1 MKIYQGGEVIATYG
15 TDHKY
20 CCITNCINGRK
31 PNMEKYER
39 ERTPKM
45 AIRLKRGGDYASIS
59 KYFEGYFEGG
69 SYFDAPSGIFV
80 CIDHLEENTKD
91 NVEIIKLWV
100 MTYGVLATF
109 KLKQLKEIKNRNL
122 IIIGKT
128 PLPKNVVF
136 VKETIIKCGVS
147 QSKADLI

>member
-31 PNMEKYER
+31 PNMEKYAR
-39 ERTPKM
+39 EGTPKL
-45 AIRLKRGGDYASIS
+45 AIRLKRGGDYASIV

-80 CIDHLEENTKD
+80 CHDIWRSCN
-91 NVEIIKLWV
+91 IQ
-100 MTYGVLATF
+100 A
-109 KLKQLKEIKNRNL
+109 
-122 IIIGKT
+122 
-128 PLPKNVVF
+128 
-136 VKETIIKCGVS
+136 
-147 QSKADLI
+147 